1 MFSGIIENSAKV
13 ISFTKL
19 KDYKLVLE
27 TDLKFTDI
35 KKGSSVCCNGICLTV
50 VSKKKNNSKTLLTF
64 DVSKETLNCT
74 NFNRIKKGDNINIEK
89 SLRVGDEISGHFV
102 FGHVDDTSPLLSMK
116 KVDGSYEL
124 QFKIS
129 KTLRGLVAKKGSVAI
144 NGISLTI
151 NSIKNNCIILNII
164 PYTWDK
170 TNLNKLKIGDRINL
184 EVDMLARYV
193 TQNQKKLK

>member
-13 ISFTKL
+13 ISFTRL
-19 KDYKLVLE
+19 KDYQLVLE

-50 VSKKKNNSKTLLTF
+50 VSKKKNNRKILLTF

-74 NFNRIKKGDNINIEK
+74 NFNQIKKGDVLNIEK

-102 FGHVDDTSPLLSMK
+102 FGHVDDTSPLLSIK

-124 QFKIS
+124 RFKIS
-129 KTLRGLVAKKGSVAI
+129 KSLKGLVAKKGSVAI

-170 TNLNKLKIGDRINL
+170 TNLSKLKIGDRINL

-193 TQNQKKLK
+193 TQNQKKLR

>member
-50 VSKKKNNSKTLLTF
+50 VSKKKNNRKILLTF
-64 DVSKETLNCT
+64 DVSKETLNCS
-74 NFNRIKKGDNINIEK
+74 NFNQIKKGDVINIEK

-102 FGHVDDTSPLLSMK
+102 FGHVDDTSPLLSIK

-129 KTLRGLVAKKGSVAI
+129 KKLRGLVAKKGSIAI

-151 NSIKNNCIILNII
+151 NSISNNCIILNII

-193 TQNQKKLK
+193 TQNQKN

>member
-50 VSKKKNNSKTLLTF
+50 VSKKKNNRKILLTF
-64 DVSKETLNCT
+64 DVSKETLNCS
-74 NFNRIKKGDNINIEK
+74 NFNQIKKGDTINIEK

-102 FGHVDDTSPLLSMK
+102 FGHVDDTSPLLSIK

-129 KTLRGLVAKKGSVAI
+129 KKLRGLVAKKG
-144 NGISLTI
+144 
-151 NSIKNNCIILNII
+151 
-164 PYTWDK
+164 
-170 TNLNKLKIGDRINL
+170 
-184 EVDMLARYV
+184 
-193 TQNQKKLK
+193 

>member
-50 VSKKKNNSKTLLTF
+50 VSKKKNNRKILLTF

-74 NFNRIKKGDNINIEK
+74 NFNQIKKSDTINIEK

-102 FGHVDDTSPLLSMK
+102 FGHVDDTSPLLSIK

-129 KTLRGLVAKKGSVAI
+129 KKLRRLVAKKGSIAI

-151 NSIKNNCIILNII
+151 NSISNNCIILNII

-193 TQNQKKLK
+193 TQNQKKLR